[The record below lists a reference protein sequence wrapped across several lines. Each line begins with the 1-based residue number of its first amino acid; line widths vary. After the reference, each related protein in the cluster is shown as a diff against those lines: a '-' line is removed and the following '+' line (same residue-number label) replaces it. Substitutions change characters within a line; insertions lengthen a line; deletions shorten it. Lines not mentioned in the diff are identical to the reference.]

1 MMDQQHITHDDL
13 ALYALQ
19 ALSMEESQIAREH
32 LARCAE
38 CRGELARL
46 EGGLAALA
54 MSVEQQPLPPGARE
68 RFMQK
73 IAEEP
78 GTSAAGRG
86 GADVVPIR
94 RERRLGAAGWLGWI
108 AAAAML
114 VVAVGLGMEISHLR
128 SALDERNGRLEA
140 LQAAR
145 SREAKVAELL
155 SSPRARKVV
164 LTTPKA
170 APAPTGRAVY
180 QASRGEL
187 IFQASNLAKIPS
199 EKTYELW
206 IIPANGSAPIPAG
219 LFRPDEAGNGA
230 VILPEIP
237 SGVEAKA
244 FGVTMENA
252 AGSKTPTAPILL
264 AGTVPATGE

>member
-1 MMDQQHITHDDL
+1 MTDQQHITQDDL

-19 ALSMEESQIAREH
+19 ALSREESQNAREH
-32 LARCAE
+32 LVKCVE

-46 EGGLAALA
+46 EGDLAALA
-54 MSVEQQPLPPGARE
+54 MSVEQHSLPAGARE
-68 RFMQK
+68 RFMRR

-78 GTSAAGRG
+78 GISAAGRG

-94 RERRLGAAGWLGWI
+94 RERRQGAAGWLGWI

-114 VVAVGLGMEISHLR
+114 MIAVGLGVQVSHLR
-128 SALDERNGRLEA
+128 AVLNERNGRLEA
-140 LQAAR
+140 LQSSQ

-155 SSPRARKVV
+155 SSPTARKVV

-170 APAPTGRAVY
+170 APEPTGRAVY

-187 IFQASNLAKIPS
+187 IFQASNLARIPS

-237 SGVEAKA
+237 GGVEAKA